1 MVTQYV
7 KLDFFGESLIHKL
20 ISLSLQQSLLSAI
33 LHLLNLLKIGNP
45 KKKKKKTLLLDEIH
59 VISQCAINL
68 LHRLSEFTSWFHL
81 VCFGHETWL
90 CVSQSAMFII

>member
-20 ISLSLQQSLLSAI
+20 ISLSLQKSLLSAI

-45 KKKKKKTLLLDEIH
+45 KKKKK
-59 VISQCAINL
+59 
-68 LHRLSEFTSWFHL
+68 
-81 VCFGHETWL
+81 
-90 CVSQSAMFII
+90 